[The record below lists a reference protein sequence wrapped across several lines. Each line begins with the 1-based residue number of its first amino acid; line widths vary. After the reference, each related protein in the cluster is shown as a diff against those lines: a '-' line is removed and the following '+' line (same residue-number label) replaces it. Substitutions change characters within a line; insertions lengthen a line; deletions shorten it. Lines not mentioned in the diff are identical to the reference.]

1 MEDEPV
7 LVDSSRL
14 KSVVWKDFDRIRFG
28 DTCVAVCKHCQKK
41 LSGSSTSGT
50 SHLRNH
56 LVRCRRRLNHDIV
69 PLVTAKG
76 KKKEATVA
84 IAAVSFDQEQQ
95 TSEVANIVQPKYEHA
110 HSNYVTG
117 NLVKSNFDNKRS
129 RFDLARMIILH
140 GYPLQMVEDVG
151 FKIFV
156 RNLQPLFELVT
167 FDGVEGDC
175 MQIYHKEKQKV
186 SDMLDKLPGKISL
199 SADMWTGK
207 GDAKY
212 LCLTAH
218 CIDDEWQLKKK
229 ILNFLLVDPSHTE
242 DMLSDVIMMSLMEWD
257 IDRKLFSMT
266 FDSCPTYDNIICK
279 IRDQLRL
286 SQNNFL
292 ICDGQ
297 LFEVR
302 CAANLI
308 KNMAQDALEAVS
320 EVTDKI
326 RESIRHVKSSQG
338 TQEKFNEMAQLVG
351 INSQK
356 CLCLDNSLQWNSTY
370 FMLDMALEFK
380 DAFSL
385 LPEHDSVYTSCPSY
399 EEWDRAS
406 AIASYLKLLIEVSN
420 VFTGS
425 KHVTA
430 NIYFP
435 EICEIHMQ
443 LIGWCHKSDEFIS
456 SLGMKMKTKFDDYW
470 KKCSLA
476 LAIAAILDPRF
487 KMKLIEYYYP
497 QIYGNSAPE
506 CIDIVSNCMKALYNG
521 HLASDGQA
529 GDGSGNDSRDR
540 LIGFDRFLHE
550 TSQGP
555 NVKSDLDK
563 YLEEPLFPR
572 NMEFN
577 ILNWWK
583 VHTPRY
589 PILSTMALNILGIP
603 MSKVTS
609 DSAFDVG
616 DRVLDPYWSLL
627 RSNTVQ
633 ALMCA
638 RDWMQ
643 NDSEDTKTLADAT
656 PLAICYDTS

>member
-1 MEDEPV
+1 MEDEAV

-28 DTCVAVCKHCQKK
+28 DTCVAVCKHCQKR

-56 LVRCRRRLNHDIV
+56 LVRCRRKLNHDTV
-69 PLVTAKG
+69 PLVATKG

-95 TSEVANIVQPKYEHA
+95 KEEVANLVQPQYEYT
-110 HSNYVTG
+110 HSNYGTG
-117 NLVKSNFDNKRS
+117 NLVSSNFDQKRS

-186 SDMLDKLPGKISL
+186 SDLLDKLPGKISL

-308 KNMAQDALEAVS
+308 MHMAQDALATIS

-338 TQEKFNEMAQLVG
+338 TQEKFNEMARLVG

-356 CLCLDNSLQWNSTY
+356 CLFLDNPLQWNSTY
-370 FMLDMALEFK
+370 FMLDTALEFK
-380 DAFSL
+380 DALSL
-385 LPEHDSVYTSCPSY
+385 LPEHDPVYTTCPSY

-406 AIASYLKLLIEVSN
+406 AIASYLKLLIE
-420 VFTGS
+420 
-425 KHVTA
+425 
-430 NIYFP
+430 
-435 EICEIHMQ
+435 
-443 LIGWCHKSDEFIS
+443 
-456 SLGMKMKTKFDDYW
+456 
-470 KKCSLA
+470 
-476 LAIAAILDPRF
+476 
-487 KMKLIEYYYP
+487 
-497 QIYGNSAPE
+497 
-506 CIDIVSNCMKALYNG
+506 ALYNG
-521 HLASDGQA
+521 HLATDGQV
-529 GDGSGNDSRDR
+529 GDGSDSRDR

-555 NVKSDLDK
+555 NIKSDLDK
-563 YLEEPLFPR
+563 YLEEPLFP
-572 NMEFN
+572 
-577 ILNWWK
+577 
-583 VHTPRY
+583 H
-589 PILSTMALNILGIP
+589 
-603 MSKVTS
+603 
-609 DSAFDVG
+609 SAFDVG
-616 DRVLDPYWSLL
+616 DRVLHPYWSLL

-638 RDWMQ
+638 QDWMQ
-643 NDSEDTKTLADAT
+643 NESEDAKTSANTT

>member
-1 MEDEPV
+1 MEDEAV

-28 DTCVAVCKHCQKK
+28 ETCVAVCKHCQKK

-56 LVRCRRRLNHDIV
+56 LVRCRRRLNHDVV
-69 PLVTAKG
+69 PLVATKG

-84 IAAVSFDQEQQ
+84 IASVPFDQEQQ
-95 TSEVANIVQPKYEHA
+95 TGEVANLVQPKCEYA
-110 HSNYVTG
+110 HSNYGTG
-117 NLVKSNFDNKRS
+117 HLVNGNFDHKRS

-186 SDMLDKLPGKISL
+186 SDLLDKLPGKISL

-218 CIDDEWQLKKK
+218 CIDDEWQLRKK

-266 FDSCPTYDNIICK
+266 FDSCPTYDNIVCK

-308 KNMAQDALEAVS
+308 MHMAQDALAAIT

-338 TQEKFNEMAQLVG
+338 TQDKFNEMAQLVG

-356 CLCLDNSLQWNSTY
+356 CLFLDNPLQWNSTY
-370 FMLDMALEFK
+370 FMLDMALELK

-385 LPEHDSVYTSCPSY
+385 LPEHDPVYTTCPSY

-406 AIASYLKLLIEVSN
+406 TIASYLKLLIEVSN

-435 EICEIHMQ
+435 EICEIHLQ

-521 HLASDGQA
+521 HLASDGQV

-555 NVKSDLDK
+555 NIKSDLDK

-572 NMEFN
+572 NIEFN

-638 RDWMQ
+638 QDWLQ
-643 NDSEDTKTLADAT
+643 NESEG
-656 PLAICYDTS
+656 